1 MVQVMIAE
9 DNIELSSM
17 YCRFLTK
24 DKNINIISKT
34 RDGESTVEMYQA
46 LKPDVLL
53 LDLDMPKLNGLEV
66 INRIS
71 KDSDEKNKCNIKR
84 SKYIKSKFS

>member
-46 LKPDVLL
+46 LKLL
-53 LDLDMPKLNGLEV
+53 H
-66 INRIS
+66 
-71 KDSDEKNKCNIKR
+71 
-84 SKYIKSKFS
+84 